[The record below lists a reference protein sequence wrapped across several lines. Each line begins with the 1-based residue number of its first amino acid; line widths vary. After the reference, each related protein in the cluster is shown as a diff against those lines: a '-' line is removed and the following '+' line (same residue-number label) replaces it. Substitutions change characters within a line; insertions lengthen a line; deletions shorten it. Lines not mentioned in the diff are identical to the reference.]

1 MAQDPLAT
9 EGNVLFVSEFRVLP
23 GRGDEMIKMF
33 REFDYSDANL
43 MHRAPAQ
50 VKDGVLCRDPLDPDH
65 FYLIGEWKTA
75 EEHKDAQARSRAA
88 VKPAFLSLIEGGK
101 LTSRYLNV
109 VMSTP
114 PEHLNKHH
122 KAS

>member
-1 MAQDPLAT
+1 MAQEPLAT

-23 GRGDEMIKMF
+23 GRGDELMESF

-43 MHRAPAQ
+43 MHREPAQ

-65 FYLIGEWKTA
+65 FFLIGEWKTA
-75 EEHKDAQARSRAA
+75 AEHKDAQARSRAA
-88 VKPAFLSLIEGGK
+88 IKPAFLSLIEGGK
-101 LTSRYLNV
+101 LTSRYLDV

-114 PEHLNKHH
+114 QEYLDKGRNG
-122 KAS
+122 S

>member
-1 MAQDPLAT
+1 MAQEPLAT
-9 EGNVLFVSEFRVLP
+9 EGHVLFISEFRVLP
-23 GRGDEMIKMF
+23 GRGDEMIRSF

-43 MHRAPAQ
+43 MHREAAQ

-65 FYLIGEWKTA
+65 FFLIGEWKTA

-88 VKPAFLSLIEGGK
+88 VRPSFLSLIEGGK

-114 PEHLNKHH
+114 PEHLNKDRTGP
-122 KAS
+122 